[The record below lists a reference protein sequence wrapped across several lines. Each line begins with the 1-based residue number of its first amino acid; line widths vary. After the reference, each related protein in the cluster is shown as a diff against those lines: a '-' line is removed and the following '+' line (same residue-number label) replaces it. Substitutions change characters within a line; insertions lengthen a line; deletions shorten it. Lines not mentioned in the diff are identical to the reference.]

1 MQTLKKKGGDNSSYS
16 LEKTLVLKS
25 LIPFSGGFTFI
36 FLCFCSFLTPI
47 HL

>member
-25 LIPFSGGFTFI
+25 LIPLSLVGLPSYISAFVPF
-36 FLCFCSFLTPI
+36 
-47 HL
+47 